1 MNRSQMMKLMYK
13 INKNYFFY
21 YKYIILLPLFS
32 LLYNIFY
39 FKDNKFFTT
48 ILTLIK
54 LIIIINIV
62 LGVSIVL

>member
-13 INKNYFFY
+13 INKIYFFV
-21 YKYIILLPLFS
+21 YKYIYLLPLFS
-32 LLYNIFY
+32 LLYNIYY

-48 ILTLIK
+48 MKTLIK

-62 LGVSIVL
+62 LGVNIVL